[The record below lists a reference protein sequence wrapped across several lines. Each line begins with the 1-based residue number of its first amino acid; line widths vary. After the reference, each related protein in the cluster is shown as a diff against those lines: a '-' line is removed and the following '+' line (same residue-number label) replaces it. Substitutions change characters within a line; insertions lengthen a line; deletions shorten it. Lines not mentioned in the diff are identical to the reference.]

1 MASEVFTPPSRA
13 LDSNADP
20 YSGAKW
26 FFYQSGTTT
35 PQAVYT
41 TSALSVAHSHP
52 VVADSGGKIANIIF
66 DSTLTYRGVCK
77 NASESVTLHDID
89 PVNTDT
95 LTQIAGQDGAS
106 LVGYSL
112 GVTGAS
118 TRDVQEVLREFPMI
132 TDFTGVAA
140 DGTNQSTDI
149 ISALT
154 GAYNTGDRVTM
165 GIPANVKWHPMTV
178 MAGIQDLDRTVLIDF
193 GGRNAADVGAENTK
207 ILGLFAV
214 DPDATEDTYWGSTSG
229 HHAVFLLNN
238 LGTSASTSA
247 DIGRMSLLFAR
258 GYFSDDDQQ
267 FKGALIQQYRRSE
280 VDTTIWEH
288 VWSSLN
294 PWAVLAD
301 GVTYTRWVANTAY
314 ALNVYV
320 VTPAGTVLKCTTAG
334 TSGATA
340 PVITIG
346 SSGADGTVAWLAV
359 DSNDRQV
366 FSFDQLGRVKSNG
379 ANVITDLVAFKQ
391 AVTDSAT
398 VAVVRVS
405 PTGINRK
412 TRLYLE
418 STDALGDE
426 YSAPYIQGGDGFL
439 EFRDE
444 VNGLAAIMEGENL
457 GWKMQMQRNA
467 WATATDADTT
477 PTVANSSTLY
487 LANTGATSIT
497 DFDNGTE
504 GQILEVIA
512 TNANTT
518 LVHSANLTLT
528 GSTNIAMTA
537 YSSVTFRRVP
547 TSISARWVEIAR
559 SIK

>member
-1 MASEVFTPPSRA
+1 M
-13 LDSNADP
+13 
-20 YSGAKW
+20 
-26 FFYQSGTTT
+26 
-35 PQAVYT
+35 
-41 TSALSVAHSHP
+41 
-52 VVADSGGKIANIIF
+52 
-66 DSTLTYRGVCK
+66 
-77 NASESVTLHDID
+77 
-89 PVNTDT
+89 
-95 LTQIAGQDGAS
+95 
-106 LVGYSL
+106 
-112 GVTGAS
+112 
-118 TRDVQEVLREFPMI
+118 
-132 TDFTGVAA
+132 
-140 DGTNQSTDI
+140 
-149 ISALT
+149 
-154 GAYNTGDRVTM
+154 
-165 GIPANVKWHPMTV
+165 
-178 MAGIQDLDRTVLIDF
+178 
-193 GGRNAADVGAENTK
+193 
-207 ILGLFAV
+207 
-214 DPDATEDTYWGSTSG
+214 
-229 HHAVFLLNN
+229 
-238 LGTSASTSA
+238 
-247 DIGRMSLLFAR
+247 
-258 GYFSDDDQQ
+258 
-267 FKGALIQQYRRSE
+267 
-280 VDTTIWEH
+280 
-288 VWSSLN
+288 
-294 PWAVLAD
+294 
-301 GVTYTRWVANTAY
+301 
-314 ALNVYV
+314 
-320 VTPAGTVLKCTTAG
+320 
-334 TSGATA
+334 
-340 PVITIG
+340 
-346 SSGADGTVAWLAV
+346 
-359 DSNDRQV
+359 
-366 FSFDQLGRVKSNG
+366 
-379 ANVITDLVAFKQ
+379 
-391 AVTDSAT
+391 
-398 VAVVRVS
+398 RVS